1 MRRSALFLLII
12 LLCGLLPDNGG
23 TVAGGGWKGWS
34 GLYPGVSTADAQVR
48 GTISE
53 PGERKFP
60 IAVSPLKSLSS
71 DAETTTQA
79 TKFADIVASDLT
91 MSGFFR
97 VIPRAS
103 YVEPPDTSGV
113 TDADINFDNWSVI
126 GALTL
131 VKGSLQREN
140 NAVALEARLF
150 DVYQRR
156 QLLGRRYR
164 GELGDVRRMAHR
176 FADEIMLHHTG
187 SRGPFDSRVVFLS
200 TREGRFKDV
209 YVTSL
214 DGGDI
219 RRITAAKTLNLAPSW
234 GPGLRTILL
243 TSYVNRI
250 PELFSLPVDGGNW
263 VRIPGTQGLNLGGR
277 WSPDGKSIAMA
288 REEAGNSDIFV
299 VNPNGSV
306 KTRLTDSE
314 AIDVSPSWSPDGSWI
329 AFCSR
334 RAGNPQ
340 IYVIS
345 AQGGG
350 LRRLTREGDYNT
362 SPAWSPRGDRVAY
375 VSRVGGRFDIF
386 TIRTDGSD
394 RRRVTAGPG
403 DSEDPS
409 WSPDGRYLVFSSTR
423 SGTSHLYVSDLNGTN
438 QVELTGGRGG
448 DTSPAWS
455 GWID

>member
-1 MRRSALFLLII
+1 MRRSALFSLIVF
-12 LLCGLLPDNGG
+12 LCGLLLDIGG
-23 TVAGGGWKGWS
+23 TADGRRLKTWNW
-34 GLYPGVSTADAQVR
+34 LCPGVSIAGAQVR

-60 IAVSPLKSLSS
+60 IAVSPLKSLSA
-71 DAETTTQA
+71 DGETTA
-79 TKFADIVASDLT
+79 LAAKFADIVASDLT

-103 YVEPPDTSGV
+103 YVEPPDTSGF
-113 TDADINFDNWSVI
+113 TDNDINFDNWSVI

-131 VKGSLQREN
+131 VKGSLVREN
-140 NAVALEARLF
+140 NSVALEARLF

-156 QLLGRRYR
+156 QLLGRRFR
-164 GELGDVRRMAHR
+164 GDLGDVRRMAHR

-187 SRGPFDSRVVFLS
+187 ARGPFDSRVVFLS
-200 TREGRFKDV
+200 TREGKFKDV

-219 RRITAAKTLNLAPSW
+219 RRITADKTLNLAPSW
-234 GPGLRTILL
+234 APDLRTILV
-243 TSYVNRI
+243 TSYVNRV
-250 PELFSLPVDGGNW
+250 PELFSIRVDGGAW
-263 VRIPGTQGLNLGGR
+263 VRIPATQGLNLGGR
-277 WSPDGKSIAMA
+277 WSPDGTRIAVA
-288 REEAGNSDIFV
+288 REEGGNSEIFV

-306 KTRLTDSE
+306 RTRLTDNE
-314 AIDVSPSWSPDGSWI
+314 AIDVSPSWSPDGNSI

-334 RAGNPQ
+334 RAGTPQ

-345 AQGGG
+345 AQGNG
-350 LRRLTREGDYNT
+350 LRRLTHEGDYNT

-386 TIRTDGSD
+386 TVRTDGSD
-394 RRRVTAGPG
+394 RRRVTAGRG
-403 DSEDPS
+403 DNEDPS
-409 WSPDGRYLVFSSTR
+409 WAPDGRYLVFSSTR
-423 SGTSHLYVSDLNGTN
+423 SGASHLYVSDLNGTN
-438 QVELTGGRGG
+438 QVELTGGKGG
-448 DTSPAWS
+448 DTSPSWS